1 MDMIKM
7 LWEKIDRESEWTWRY
22 EVFRDNIMEYLPKEV
37 VAEEFVSLK
46 PWEYMKDENG
56 NIITYRDE
64 QRKLKKSETKKI
76 ELLQDHIMIDK
87 DIARVLLPVEKKVNE
102 IINTLNTLIK

>member
-1 MDMIKM
+1 MELIDKIMAEIENACYDYWEMWAGDMNKITKI
-7 LWEKIDRESEWTWRY
+7 LEK
-22 EVFRDNIMEYLPKEV
+22 YLPKEE
-37 VAEEFVSLK
+37 VAEE
-46 PWEYMKDENG
+46 
-56 NIITYRDE
+56 
-64 QRKLKKSETKKI
+64 SETKKI

>member
-1 MDMIKM
+1 M

-22 EVFRDNIMEYLPKEV
+22 EVFRDNIMEYLPKEEV
-37 VAEEFVSLK
+37 DECKHRFINTNHLCTYC
-46 PWEYMKDENG
+46 WEQVF
-56 NIITYRDE
+56 T
-64 QRKLKKSETKKI
+64 ETKKI